1 MNQSVKTAAALV
13 IVVLVLYGGYR
24 LYHHYTYQQPAAA
37 PVAVK
42 PTNSPVASPTAS
54 LTVSPSVSSTVSP
67 SVSPEVAQNSV
78 YKMMS
83 DSKGVSY
90 LTDENGMTLYIYSK
104 DTAGVSN
111 CSGTCITSWPE
122 FGPKTEPTSLP
133 ANITVIT
140 RSDKSLQ
147 YAWKGMP
154 LYYFVKDAKAGDVTG
169 DAVGGFTIAR

>member
-1 MNQSVKTAAALV
+1 MNQSTKIVAVLV
-13 IVVLVLYGGYR
+13 IVILVLYGGYR
-24 LYHHYTYQQPAAA
+24 LYHHYTYQQPGA

-54 LTVSPSVSSTVSP
+54 LTVIPSASPSVSP
-67 SVSPEVAQNSV
+67 SVSPEAVQNSV

-90 LTDENGMTLYIYSK
+90 LTDENGMTLYVYSK
-104 DTAGVSN
+104 DTVGVSN
-111 CSGTCITSWPE
+111 CSGACITNWPE

-154 LYYFVKDAKAGDVTG
+154 LYYYVKDTKAGDVTG
-169 DAVGGFTIAR
+169 DGVGGFTIAR

>member
-1 MNQSVKTAAALV
+1 MQTFKISAVLV

-24 LYHHYTYQQPAAA
+24 LYHHYTYQQPAA
-37 PVAVK
+37 PVAVA
-42 PTNSPVASPTAS
+42 PTNGPVASPTAS
-54 LTVSPSVSSTVSP
+54 LVSP
-67 SVSPEVAQNSV
+67 SVSPAVSPAVAQNSV

-83 DSKGVSY
+83 DSNGVSY

-111 CSGTCITSWPE
+111 CSGTCIANWPE

-154 LYYFVKDAKAGDVTG
+154 LYFYINDTKAGDVTG
-169 DAVGGFTIAR
+169 DGVGDFTIAR

>member
-1 MNQSVKTAAALV
+1 MSQFVKAILL
-13 IVVLVLYGGYR
+13 IVVAAVVLYGGYW
-24 LYHHYTYQQPAAA
+24 LYNHYIYQQPGT
-37 PVAVK
+37 PVAVA
-42 PTNSPVASPTAS
+42 PTNSPVASSSASPTAS
-54 LTVSPSVSSTVSP
+54 SSASPTASP
-67 SVSPEVAQNSV
+67 TVAQNSV

-90 LTDENGMTLYIYSK
+90 LADENGMTLYIYSK

-111 CSGTCITSWPE
+111 CSGTCITNWPE
-122 FGPKTEPTSLP
+122 FGPKTEPASLP

-154 LYYFVKDAKAGDVTG
+154 LYYFVSDKKAGDVTG
-169 DAVGGFTIAR
+169 DGVNGFTLAR